1 MASTYSSRLRLEQP
15 ATGEQANTWGD
26 TTNRNLGALLEQAI
40 AGISSVTMGDADYTL
55 TTANGSV
62 DEARGAVL
70 YVRSSVALTASRAVI
85 LPSVQKQYWI
95 GNATSGGQSITFR
108 TASGG
113 AYATVPNG
121 YWACI
126 MCDSVNV
133 QLLTAPTA
141 STGAMN
147 LGQPLTATVGTFS
160 NYVSSP
166 NLYGQFNGN
175 LYGSHFGAIF
185 VARGQAATFGP
196 SEEYNTVYSD
206 TANRLAFAA
215 GGTYAGQFDGSG
227 NFSARGNIS
236 WSSDERLKSDIA
248 SVLGSLQRVTAMS
261 PKTWVRED
269 GGAEQ
274 LGIIAQDAERA
285 HPLAVSRDDAG
296 MLSVNVGAVVG
307 LLVGAVRELAE
318 RIERMDAKS
327 A

>member
-15 ATGEQANTWGD
+15 ATGEQATTWGD

-70 YVRSSVALTASRAVI
+70 YVTSSVALTASRAVI

-95 GNATSGGQSITFR
+95 GNATSGGQSIIFK
-108 TASGG
+108 TAAGTNT
-113 AYATVPNG
+113 ATVPNG
-121 YWACI
+121 YFACI
-126 MCDSVNV
+126 LCNGTDV
-133 QLLTAPTA
+133 QLLTAPTLGN
-141 STGAMN
+141 GAMN

-160 NYVSSP
+160 DHVTAP
-166 NLYGQFNGN
+166 TFNGALVGN
-175 LYGSHFGAIF
+175 STGTHSGP
-185 VARGQAATFGP
+185 VQVSRTQAAYFGP
-196 SEEYNTVYSD
+196 TSEGNAVYS
-206 TANRLAFAA
+206 NGVNGLAFNA
-215 GGTYAGQFDGSG
+215 GGIYAGYFDGSG
-227 NFSARGNIS
+227 NLTVRGNIS
-236 WSSDERLKSDIA
+236 WASDERLKRDIA
-248 SVLGSLQRVTAMS
+248 PVLSSLQRVRAMS

-285 HPLAVSRDDAG
+285 HPLAVLRDDAG

-318 RIERMDAKS
+318 RIERMEAKS